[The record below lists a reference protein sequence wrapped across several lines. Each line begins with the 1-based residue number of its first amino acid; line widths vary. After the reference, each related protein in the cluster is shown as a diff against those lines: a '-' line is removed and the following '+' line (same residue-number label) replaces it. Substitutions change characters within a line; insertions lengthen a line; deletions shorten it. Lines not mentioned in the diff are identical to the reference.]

1 MSEAALFDMKPET
14 VMVWDVDAE
23 APREVTRQEAG
34 AGMLR
39 YARRLRPGSAERG
52 EVERQAL
59 AMLPPPARQKR
70 KARAK

>member
-1 MSEAALFDMKPET
+1 MSGT
-14 VMVWDVDAE
+14 VWVWDVDTGVQ
-23 APREVTRQEAG
+23 REVAESESA

-59 AMLPPPARQKR
+59 AELERLGEWPPAGVGRRER
-70 KARAK
+70 KAAAQ